1 MLKAMFM
8 MVLLTFIVGII
19 TVTVRIKNVKKG
31 KMSHKYFRLMQGE
44 ILPDLVTKTTRNFN
58 NQFELPVLFYIV
70 CTLFISLKIQSEF
83 ALYAAII
90 FVISRYLHAVIHISY
105 NNVMHRMI
113 SFFIGFICILA
124 MWVNLLII
132 QS

>member
-1 MLKAMFM
+1 MLIAMFM

-31 KMSHKYFRLMQGE
+31 KMSRKYFRLMQGDD
-44 ILPDLVTKTTRNFN
+44 LPDLVTKTTRNFN
-58 NQFELPVLFYIV
+58 NQFELPVLFYVV
-70 CTLFISLKIQSEF
+70 CTLFISLNIQSEF
-83 ALYAAII
+83 ALYTAIV

>member
-1 MLKAMFM
+1 MLITMFM

-31 KMSHKYFRLMQGE
+31 KMSRKYFRLMQGDD
-44 ILPDLVTKTTRNFN
+44 LPDLVTKTTRNFN
-58 NQFELPVLFYIV
+58 NQFELPVLFYVV
-70 CTLFISLKIQSEF
+70 CTLFISLNIQSEF
-83 ALYAAII
+83 ALYTAIV
-90 FVISRYLHAVIHISY
+90 FVISRYFHAFIHISY

>member
-1 MLKAMFM
+1 MLIAMFM

-31 KMSHKYFRLMQGE
+31 KMSRKYFRLMQGE
-44 ILPDLVTKTTRNFN
+44 GLPDLVTKTTRNFN
-58 NQFELPVLFYIV
+58 NQFELPVLFYVV

-83 ALYAAII
+83 ALCTAVV
-90 FVISRYLHAVIHISY
+90 FVISRYLHAAIHISY

-132 QS
+132 KG

>member
-1 MLKAMFM
+1 MLITMFM

-31 KMSHKYFRLMQGE
+31 KMSRKYFRLMQGDD
-44 ILPDLVTKTTRNFN
+44 LPDLVTKTTRNFN
-58 NQFELPVLFYIV
+58 NQFELPVLFYVV
-70 CTLFISLKIQSEF
+70 CTLFISLNIQSEF
-83 ALYAAII
+83 ALYTAIV
-90 FVISRYLHAVIHISY
+90 FVISRYFHALIHISY